1 MLTQLQLGRDFFL
14 RQEIAFSTMPLAPSD
29 PLTTTNISFLVV
41 NVSAIG
47 MKVLS
52 FLWPTASLFYYKEPI
67 ACCLYLKLCE
77 KKISFEVNLS
87 KQNACCE
94 ASENIRYDTLR
105 QAWKM
110 LRCNYR

>member
-1 MLTQLQLGRDFFL
+1 MLTQLQLGRVFFL

-41 NVSAIG
+41 NVTAIA
-47 MKVLS
+47 MWVFS

-67 ACCLYLKLCE
+67 ACCPAIC
-77 KKISFEVNLS
+77 EVNLS
-87 KQNACCE
+87 KQNACCV

-105 QAWKM
+105 QA
-110 LRCNYR
+110 